1 MNNATLK
8 KDHSTLAGELHISG
22 SKSISNRVLIMAEL
36 SGKPIE
42 EFDFENLSE
51 ADDTLRLQYYLELI
65 RSCSLQRLP
74 LVINAENAG
83 TVMRFLSSFLTI
95 KAGNWLLTGSSRMKN
110 RPIEILADAL
120 RELGADITYTEKT
133 GYPPLLIKGVELA
146 GGTLELDASVSSQF
160 ISSLMMIA
168 PVTGKGMHLRFSE
181 KPVSF
186 PYIVMTKKLMER
198 FGVAVELDTHSVKVN
213 PSRYRIKDMAIEPD
227 WSSASYWYEAAALA
241 DEADI
246 LLRGFSEGSVQGDSR
261 VQKIFEEL
269 GVQTT
274 AEENGIR
281 LTKSGKTTARFTYDF
296 SDVPDLVP
304 AVLTTCAALHIPAD
318 ISGVDHLKHKES
330 DRMQALGNELSKI
343 GAQITEEKGTY
354 HLRMKKKA
362 SGSKDLV
369 FATYDDHRMAMSFAP
384 LVLKYGQIVIENK
397 DVVEKS
403 YPAYW
408 NDLEQLKIV
417 HSIS

>member
-1 MNNATLK
+1 M
-8 KDHSTLAGELHISG
+8 
-22 SKSISNRVLIMAEL
+22 
-36 SGKPIE
+36 
-42 EFDFENLSE
+42 
-51 ADDTLRLQYYLELI
+51 
-65 RSCSLQRLP
+65 
-74 LVINAENAG
+74 
-83 TVMRFLSSFLTI
+83 
-95 KAGNWLLTGSSRMKN
+95 
-110 RPIEILADAL
+110 
-120 RELGADITYTEKT
+120 
-133 GYPPLLIKGVELA
+133 ELA

-198 FGVAVELDTHSVKVN
+198 FGVAVDLDTHSVKVN

-246 LLRGFSEGSVQGDSR
+246 LLRGFSEDSVQGDSR

>member
-1 MNNATLK
+1 M
-8 KDHSTLAGELHISG
+8 
-22 SKSISNRVLIMAEL
+22 
-36 SGKPIE
+36 
-42 EFDFENLSE
+42 
-51 ADDTLRLQYYLELI
+51 
-65 RSCSLQRLP
+65 
-74 LVINAENAG
+74 
-83 TVMRFLSSFLTI
+83 
-95 KAGNWLLTGSSRMKN
+95 
-110 RPIEILADAL
+110 
-120 RELGADITYTEKT
+120 
-133 GYPPLLIKGVELA
+133 
-146 GGTLELDASVSSQF
+146 
-160 ISSLMMIA
+160 
-168 PVTGKGMHLRFSE
+168 
-181 KPVSF
+181 
-186 PYIVMTKKLMER
+186 
-198 FGVAVELDTHSVKVN
+198 
-213 PSRYRIKDMAIEPD
+213 
-227 WSSASYWYEAAALA
+227 
-241 DEADI
+241 
-246 LLRGFSEGSVQGDSR
+246 
-261 VQKIFEEL
+261 QKIFEEL